1 MEEEEEEG
9 RGRRRRKR
17 RRRKRRRRRRR
28 RRRKRRRGRGKEE
41 KEGQHFGRLVT
52 SWFGTFNALSRVVG
66 HEALQNEWY
75 VVKFIVFEREFLI
88 RHIACP
94 WYPDIES
101 TDSTTIVLRVFPL
114 KFGKV
119 LPHNLTGVVQ

>member
-1 MEEEEEEG
+1 MDEEEEEEG
-9 RGRRRRKR
+9 RRRRRRKR
-17 RRRKRRRRRRR
+17 RRRRRRR

-52 SWFGTFNALSRVVG
+52 SWFGTFNALSCVVG

-75 VVKFIVFEREFLI
+75 VVKFIVFEREFRI

-94 WYPDIES
+94 WHPDTES
-101 TDSTTIVLRVFPL
+101 TDSTTIVLRVFPP